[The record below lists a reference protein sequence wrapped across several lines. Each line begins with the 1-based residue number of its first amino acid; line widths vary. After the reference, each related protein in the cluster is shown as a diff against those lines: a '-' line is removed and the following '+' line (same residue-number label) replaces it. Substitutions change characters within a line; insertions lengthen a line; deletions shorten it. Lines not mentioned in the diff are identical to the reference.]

1 MVMISKID
9 AWRLLDEEL
18 INERPYVTEP
28 YKPVRA
34 SVLLGEDDEIWL
46 DDIGFK
52 IMVVPGHTPG
62 SIALIGENVI
72 FTGDTML
79 ANGHG
84 KTSLPGG
91 DEKEILR
98 SLERIKSLEGN
109 YIIYPGHKE
118 STVI

>member
-1 MVMISKID
+1 
-9 AWRLLDEEL
+9 
-18 INERPYVTEP
+18 
-28 YKPVRA
+28 
-34 SVLLGEDDEIWL
+34 
-46 DDIGFK
+46 
-52 IMVVPGHTPG
+52 MVVPGHTPG

-91 DEKEILR
+91 DGKEILR